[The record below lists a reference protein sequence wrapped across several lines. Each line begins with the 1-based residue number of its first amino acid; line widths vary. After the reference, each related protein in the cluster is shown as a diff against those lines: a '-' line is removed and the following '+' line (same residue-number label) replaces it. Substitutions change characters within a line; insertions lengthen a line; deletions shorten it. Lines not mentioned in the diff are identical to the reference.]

1 MRYMRACG
9 IVLSLAALLCG
20 MALQMDAMT
29 DAAVLI
35 CLGAMAVCYLDK
47 PAERASLMAP
57 AACFCAAAYAFLRLQ
72 PSDPFLLIPGMAGD
86 RIVPAGESARR
97 TLGACMYAMLAG
109 AWMGE
114 TLLEGLIGKTAF
126 GSRAGWSGAPVRICA
141 LFCMLIGAAACLI
154 PGLTEWIALAPSV
167 QTVASLFCALATGGA
182 ACYIAAA
189 RSKMAAALVLIL
201 YMACALFDP
210 PLFARHA
217 FYAAVFSV
225 LITAKGNGR
234 RGILFL
240 LPAAAAIAA
249 VWMYPADGSALSVYA
264 GRLSASVTEYIA
276 PGGLDWTLRLYA
288 RFGVPGFAAA
298 GFACGALLFLLGRLL
313 RDSFLYSA
321 PVTAAMG
328 WGCMILLKG
337 VENKPVLQDYVFF
350 FVPYGL
356 CLIVGCMRRESGK
369 RRAKG

>member
-1 MRYMRACG
+1 MRGQSVQNVLCRFFRGQGDLFACDHVLNRALALG
-9 IVLSLAALLCG
+9 NLVLAQQHRIGNCQLVGVAHFLLEF
-20 MALQMDAMT
+20 L
-29 DAAVLI
+29 
-35 CLGAMAVCYLDK
+35 
-47 PAERASLMAP
+47 
-57 AACFCAAAYAFLRLQ
+57 FLRVEL
-72 PSDPFLLIPGMAGD
+72 DPD
-86 RIVPAGESARR
+86 AR
-97 TLGACMYAMLAG
+97 GAQRL
-109 AWMGE
+109 
-114 TLLEGLIGKTAF
+114 
-126 GSRAGWSGAPVRICA
+126 R
-141 LFCMLIGAAACLI
+141 
-154 PGLTEWIALAPSV
+154 
-167 QTVASLFCALATGGA
+167 
-182 ACYIAAA
+182 
-189 RSKMAAALVLIL
+189 
-201 YMACALFDP
+201 
-210 PLFARHA
+210 
-217 FYAAVFSV
+217 
-225 LITAKGNGR
+225 KGNGR